1 MTLFLIILSV
11 VSCLVVS
18 FSVDKLNDAFDNQCI
33 LEAHLHFMEKTQ
45 VEDTED
51 INSSVAAAL
60 SSSVLNEALKDPSNQ
75 TYENENNDFMKTR
88 KCN

>member
-1 MTLFLIILSV
+1 
-11 VSCLVVS
+11 
-18 FSVDKLNDAFDNQCI
+18 
-33 LEAHLHFMEKTQ
+33 MEKTQ
-45 VEDTED
+45 VEDKEE